1 MGIAQNGKGMG
12 KKMIEIKNIEFSY
25 KNTKKILD
33 DITFDMKENHFI
45 AILGNNGAGKSTLL
59 KCINGINTS
68 DNGTVAISGENVLTM
83 HRREVAKR
91 IAYVAQ
97 KNEGSRVTVF
107 DTVLL
112 GRKPYIKWDATDEDL
127 KLVDEIIEQM
137 GLNEFK
143 LRYIDEISGGELQKV
158 MLARALAQQPK
169 LLLLDEPTSSLDPR
183 NQYEVLSIIK
193 NIAKNK
199 NIAVI
204 IVIHDLN
211 LALRY
216 CDRFLFIKNEKI
228 YSYGDIQ
235 TMTAD
240 CIEHVYEMP
249 VAVQDFN
256 GIKIVIPLPEEK
268 IS

>member
-1 MGIAQNGKGMG
+1 MGIE
-12 KKMIEIKNIEFSY
+12 MIEIKNIEFSY
-25 KNTKKILD
+25 RSEKKILD

-59 KCINGINTS
+59 KCLNGINIS
-68 DNGTVAISGENVLTM
+68 NKGTVLISGENVLTM

-112 GRKPYIKWDATDEDL
+112 GRKPYIKWDATEEDL
-127 KLVDEIIEQM
+127 KLVDDIIEQM
-137 GLNEFK
+137 GLNDFK

-193 NIAKNK
+193 NIAKTK

-228 YSYGDIQ
+228 YSYGDIH

-240 CIEHVYEMP
+240 CIEAVYEMP
-249 VAVQDFN
+249 VAVQEFN